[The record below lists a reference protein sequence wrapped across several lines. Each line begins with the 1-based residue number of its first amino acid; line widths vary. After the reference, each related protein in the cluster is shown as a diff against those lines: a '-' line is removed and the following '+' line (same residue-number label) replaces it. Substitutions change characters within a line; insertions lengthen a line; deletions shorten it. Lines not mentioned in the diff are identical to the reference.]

1 MTAEPVAR
9 LAAEAS
15 AATQKLSQTLSDLRD
30 RTNPDALLDEAYD
43 IASEQGQKLITK
55 TRETVSAHP
64 VAIGAAVAAIGLAL
78 LARNTLSNATV
89 DLGDD
94 AAEYTDYDDSY
105 EGQSAPLVSADAA
118 QTSSNPFVS
127 IVIGLAMG
135 ALMGAFTA
143 KN

>member
-15 AATQKLSQTLSDLRD
+15 AASQKLGQTLSEVRA
-30 RTNPDALLDEAYD
+30 RTKPDALFDEAYD
-43 IASEQGQKLITK
+43 MAADQAQKLVTK

-64 VAIGAAVAAIGLAL
+64 VAIGAVVAAIGLAL

-94 AAEYTDYDDSY
+94 GTDYTDFDDSY
-105 EGQSAPLVSADAA
+105 ETAADLERDAEEDAGSQNPLISA
-118 QTSSNPFVS
+118 
-127 IVIGLAMG
+127 IVGLAMG
-135 ALMGAFTA
+135 ALISLFTA

>member
-15 AATQKLSQTLSDLRD
+15 AASQKLGQTLSEVRA
-30 RTNPDALLDEAYD
+30 RTNPDALFDEAYD
-43 IASEQGQKLITK
+43 MATEQAQKLVTK
-55 TRETVSAHP
+55 TRETVGAHP
-64 VAIGAAVAAIGLAL
+64 VAIGAIVAAIGLAL

-94 AAEYTDYDDSY
+94 GTDYTDYDDSY
-105 EGQSAPLVSADAA
+105 DAAPVAQAASESQSPLVSA
-118 QTSSNPFVS
+118 V
-127 IVIGLAMG
+127 VGLAMG
-135 ALMGAFTA
+135 ALISLFTA

>member
-15 AATQKLSQTLSDLRD
+15 AASQKLGQTLSQVRA
-30 RTNPDALLDEAYD
+30 RANPDALLDEAYD
-43 IASEQGQKLITK
+43 MVAEQARTLVTK

-78 LARNTLSNATV
+78 LARNTLANATV

-94 AAEYTDYDDSY
+94 SADYTDYDDSY
-105 EGQSAPLVSADAA
+105 EAPTPAPAAPESQNPLVSA
-118 QTSSNPFVS
+118 V
-127 IVIGLAMG
+127 VGLAMG
-135 ALMGAFTA
+135 ALLSLFSA